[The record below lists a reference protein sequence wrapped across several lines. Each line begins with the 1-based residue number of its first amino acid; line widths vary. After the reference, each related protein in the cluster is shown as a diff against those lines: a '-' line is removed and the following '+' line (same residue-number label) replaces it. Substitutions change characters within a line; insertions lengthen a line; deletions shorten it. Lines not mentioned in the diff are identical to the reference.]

1 MNIVVLVKQVPD
13 SGSERKLDPS
23 DNTVARATADNV
35 INEMDE
41 YAIEEALTVKE
52 AQGGEVTVL
61 TVGPDSATDAIRKAL
76 SMGADKAVH
85 VVDDALH
92 GSDAL
97 QTSAVLAAAL
107 QQLEYDL
114 VICGAEATDSQMS
127 VMPALIA
134 ERLGIP
140 QLSGARKLTVEGGT
154 AKVERQTDGG
164 YWALEAPLPAIVST
178 WDTINEP
185 RYPTFKGIMAAKKK
199 PVETK
204 SLADLGVDPSSVG
217 LASATSQV
225 LDFAGRRRRAGRAQ
239 RNEPGA
245 RLRGPPAEGRG
256 RQGERRGR
264 RRAEVRRVPR
274 QPEDRLTPARIE
286 GRGAHIPW
294 QRSWSWPSST
304 RPAVVVPP
312 ASARPP
318 WRH

>member
-61 TVGPDSATDAIRKAL
+61 TVGPDTATDAIRKAL

-85 VVDDALH
+85 VSDPALH
-92 GSDAL
+92 GSDAVA
-97 QTSAVLAAAL
+97 TSAVLAAAL
-107 QQLEYDL
+107 GQLEYDL

-127 VMPALIA
+127 VMPALLS

-140 QLSGARKLTVEGGT
+140 QLSGARKLTVEGTT

-185 RYPTFKGIMAAKKK
+185 RYPSFKGIMAAKKK
-199 PVETK
+199 PVQTLT
-204 SLADLGVDPSSVG
+204 LADLGIDPGTVG
-217 LASATSQV
+217 LAAATSKV
-225 LDFAGRRRRAGRAQ
+225 IDFAGRPPKGEGVKVADEGDGAEKLVGYLAAQ
-239 RNEPGA
+239 K
-245 RLRGPPAEGRG
+245 L
-256 RQGERRGR
+256 
-264 RRAEVRRVPR
+264 V
-274 QPEDRLTPARIE
+274 
-286 GRGAHIPW
+286 
-294 QRSWSWPSST
+294 
-304 RPAVVVPP
+304 
-312 ASARPP
+312 
-318 WRH
+318 